1 MGEIEEAW
9 QRVDDG
15 TEALRDHTKR
25 AGTLASKAPVLSR
38 DGSLEALLKTIDS
51 LSGELSATE
60 LALDALRAAVVD
72 LQSALSGSN
81 ALAREVEAELRA
93 LDDGRRVWRT
103 MGEIVAFP
111 VVLSLKSGRVTVDKQ
126 TLNSQRPAVIVGAT
140 KDALRSGSSPE
151 KFVKAL
157 HAAFVLVNGGRE
169 TGRVSLIQIHHVLAT
184 APPGGPSYSVSDFR
198 VDLQWLRA
206 SRVRTVGGLTLT
218 LEVASAGPTAFP
230 VFDASGDLVNI
241 GYVSFSQIVGED
253 D

>member
-1 MGEIEEAW
+1 MFTSIDASIM
-9 QRVDDG
+9 RPA
-15 TEALRDHTKR
+15 AL
-25 AGTLASKAPVLSR
+25 ALAAVLSAAAP
-38 DGSLEALLKTIDS
+38 GTAQEPT
-51 LSGELSATE
+51 
-60 LALDALRAAVVD
+60 LDAINTASAANAVGP
-72 LQSALSGSN
+72 SG
-81 ALAREVEAELRA
+81 LPLPRFV
-93 LDDGRRVWRT
+93 
-103 MGEIVAFP
+103 
-111 VVLSLKSGRVTVDKQ
+111 SLKSGRVTVDKQ